1 MNAARREFVL
11 SQTLVAAPAL
21 CPEIRLRLVTA
32 ACPLWTA
39 SVEDLERLSL
49 PDPFWAFAWPG
60 GQALARHLL
69 DHPGLVRGRRV
80 LDVGAGSALQAIAAL
95 MAGASSALAADIDLF
110 AAEAAQVNAE
120 INGVALE
127 VASDDRVGGAAAGD
141 YDVVL
146 AGDMFY
152 EPQLAARLSGWLAAL
167 ARAGATVLVGDP
179 GRGLLPAAGLSL
191 LAEYETP
198 PDADGPGAPTSLT
211 GVFALEASAL

>member
-1 MNAARREFVL
+1 MSAAHREYIL
-11 SQTLVAAPAL
+11 SQTLVATPAL

-39 SVEDLERLSL
+39 SAADLERLRL

-95 MAGASSALAADIDLF
+95 KSGASSALAADIDPF
-110 AAEAAQVNAE
+110 AVEAAEINAE
-120 INGVALE
+120 LNGVALE
-127 VASDDRVGGAAAGD
+127 VTSDDRVGTGGAG

-152 EPQLAARLSGWLAAL
+152 DPQLAARLSDWLGAL

-179 GRGLLPAAGLSL
+179 GRGHLPTAGLSL
-191 LAEYETP
+191 LGQYETP
-198 PDADGPGAPTSLT
+198 PDADCPGASSLS
-211 GVFALEASAL
+211 GVFALEAS